1 MNAVEKA
8 IGQYMGRAVTC
19 RDVVLSKVMGKV
31 SVLKVMGKVFI

>member
-8 IGQYMGRAVTC
+8 IGQYLGRAVIC

-31 SVLKVMGKVFI
+31 FI

>member
-8 IGQYMGRAVTC
+8 IGQYLGRAVTC

-31 SVLKVMGKVFI
+31 FI